1 MNKNFKQ
8 NKATDGID
16 VEFSRELADHND
28 LEANAR
34 ANAADARQ
42 NASQL
47 KNKESTTLFFST
59 GTYYQQ
65 NKPRDISVYFL
76 YFCIMYQSK

>member
-1 MNKNFKQ
+1 MNKKNFKQ

-42 NASQL
+42 NGSQQ
-47 KNKESTTLFFST
+47 KNKESTTLFFSNR
-59 GTYYQQ
+59 TYHPT
-65 NKPRDISVYFL
+65 K
-76 YFCIMYQSK
+76 

>member
-1 MNKNFKQ
+1 MKNKNVNR
-8 NKATDGID
+8 NKAADGID

-42 NASQL
+42 
-47 KNKESTTLFFST
+47 KH
-59 GTYYQQ
+59 
-65 NKPRDISVYFL
+65 
-76 YFCIMYQSK
+76 QSSEK

>member
-1 MNKNFKQ
+1 MNKKNFKQ
-8 NKATDGID
+8 SKTTDGID

-42 NASQL
+42 KRQPTE
-47 KNKESTTLFFST
+47 K
-59 GTYYQQ
+59 
-65 NKPRDISVYFL
+65 
-76 YFCIMYQSK
+76 

>member
-1 MNKNFKQ
+1 MNKKIFKQ

-16 VEFSRELADHND
+16 VEFSRELADHDD

-42 NASQL
+42 KHQ
-47 KNKESTTLFFST
+47 STE
-59 GTYYQQ
+59 
-65 NKPRDISVYFL
+65 K
-76 YFCIMYQSK
+76 

>member
-42 NASQL
+42 KRQSTE
-47 KNKESTTLFFST
+47 NKESTTLFFST
-59 GTYYQQ
+59 GTTQQ
-65 NKPRDISVYFL
+65 NKPRDISRFIFYIFV
-76 YFCIMYQSK
+76 

>member
-1 MNKNFKQ
+1 MNKKNFKQ
-8 NKATDGID
+8 SKATDGID

-42 NASQL
+42 KRQSTE
-47 KNKESTTLFFST
+47 KIRYITTLFFSKRDLLL
-59 GTYYQQ
+59 
-65 NKPRDISVYFL
+65 NKINRETSLGLFSIF
-76 YFCIMYQSK
+76 FA

>member
-1 MNKNFKQ
+1 MKKKNVNRNKS
-8 NKATDGID
+8 ADGID

-42 NASQL
+42 
-47 KNKESTTLFFST
+47 K
-59 GTYYQQ
+59 
-65 NKPRDISVYFL
+65 R
-76 YFCIMYQSK
+76 QSSEK

>member
-1 MNKNFKQ
+1 MSNEQKRIS

-42 NASQL
+42 KPQ
-47 KNKESTTLFFST
+47 STE
-59 GTYYQQ
+59 
-65 NKPRDISVYFL
+65 K
-76 YFCIMYQSK
+76 

>member
-1 MNKNFKQ
+1 MNKKKFTNKT
-8 NKATDGID
+8 KATDGID

-42 NASQL
+42 KRQ
-47 KNKESTTLFFST
+47 STE
-59 GTYYQQ
+59 
-65 NKPRDISVYFL
+65 K
-76 YFCIMYQSK
+76 